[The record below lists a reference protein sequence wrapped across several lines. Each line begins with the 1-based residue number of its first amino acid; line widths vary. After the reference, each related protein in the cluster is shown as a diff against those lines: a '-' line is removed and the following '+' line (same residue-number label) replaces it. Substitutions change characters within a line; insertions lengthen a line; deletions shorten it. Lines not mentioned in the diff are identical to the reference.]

1 MTQTDYTSAYL
12 PNFAYTEADLEANRN
27 GMLTQDQFFVV
38 ESVYRTRQQSARQ
51 LYRFFGLWIPFLLVI
66 GGVIEYVQSQKDLG
80 TFIASG
86 VPVLLMIAVPLSIM
100 MLGSWGIAV
109 INGRDARDKRISVA
123 EGEAQVIEKEAH
135 IRAAHYM
142 RYELVLRK
150 GALNKQLF
158 RFANHASIAHFEDG
172 KTYRVYYIKYYPFP
186 LMLSAE
192 LVR

>member
-12 PNFAYTEADLEANRN
+12 PNFAYTPADVEANRQ
-27 GMLTQDQFFVV
+27 GILTQDQFYVV
-38 ESVYRTRQQSARQ
+38 ESVYRARQQAARQ
-51 LYRFFGLWIPFLLVI
+51 TYRFFGIWIPLLLMV
-66 GGVIEYVQSQKDLG
+66 GGVIEYGRSGKDFGSFFSSSL
-80 TFIASG
+80 
-86 VPVLLMIAVPLSIM
+86 PLLLMIGVLLAIM
-100 MLGSWGIAV
+100 MLGSWAISAV
-109 INGRDARDKRISVA
+109 NARDARDKRISVA
-123 EGEAQVIEKEAH
+123 EGEAQVIEKEAYH
-135 IRAAHYM
+135 RHTHYM

-192 LVR
+192 QL